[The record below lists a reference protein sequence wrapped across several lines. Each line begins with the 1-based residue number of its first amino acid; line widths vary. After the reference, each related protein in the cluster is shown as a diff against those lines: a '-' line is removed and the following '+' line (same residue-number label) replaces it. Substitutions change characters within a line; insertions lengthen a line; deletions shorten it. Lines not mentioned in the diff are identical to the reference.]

1 MIGVEVSTVPGAQ
14 LPWFVRN
21 KDVLDRHGEALP
33 QIRVL
38 HDTKTRRRANR
49 ISAAALRMCSVFDTV
64 AVAGGAPARRRASVF
79 CNVVLNEED
88 AAFV

>member
-1 MIGVEVSTVPGAQ
+1 MIGAEVSTVPGAQ

-49 ISAAALRMCSVFDTV
+49 ISAALRMCSVFDTV
-64 AVAGGAPARRRASVF
+64 AVGWRPAASVF